1 MLDYSLNIGPSEWMI
16 IIFVALV
23 LILGTGKLPGTAKK
37 LGKVVSEYNKAKNEI
52 QDQMKEVQN
61 EVPQISGPVETEREK
76 LEMIAKSIGV
86 NAENKT
92 DEDLRKMIS
101 AKMGQKKI
109 DESENK

>member
-1 MLDYSLNIGPSEWMI
+1 
-16 IIFVALV
+16 
-23 LILGTGKLPGTAKK
+23 
-37 LGKVVSEYNKAKNEI
+37 
-52 QDQMKEVQN
+52 MKYHRFQV
-61 EVPQISGPVETEREK
+61 PVETEREK

-109 DESENK
+109 DESEKE